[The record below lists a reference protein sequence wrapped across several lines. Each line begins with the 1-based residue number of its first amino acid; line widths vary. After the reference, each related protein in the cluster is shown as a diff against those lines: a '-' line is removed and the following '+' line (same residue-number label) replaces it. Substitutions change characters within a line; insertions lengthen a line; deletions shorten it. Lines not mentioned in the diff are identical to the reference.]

1 MISFKNCAMANISDI
16 QGVIFDYGG
25 TLDSRGVH
33 WSEVIRRGYELAGV
47 RVEKGVFRDA
57 YVYAERLLARC
68 PLIRS
73 EYTFHDLM
81 TVKIYHE
88 LKYLCETGALPHAG
102 VEILTQKIAGYCY
115 DSARECVE
123 EARPVLGKL
132 KSRFPMVMV
141 SNFYGNLTSV
151 LKDFDLLKYFDSV
164 VESAVVGV
172 RKPDSAIFGMGV
184 KKLGLQPENVVVIGD
199 SYSKDIKPAA
209 LLGCKTIWLKGVG
222 WGDEPENEC
231 DAVEVLKLAEVC
243 DAIL

>member
-33 WSEVIRRGYELAGV
+33 WSEVIRRGYEFAGV

-57 YVYAERLLARC
+57 YVYAERLLARR
-68 PLIRS
+68 PLILP
-73 EYTFHDLM
+73 EYTFRDLM
-81 TVKIYHE
+81 MVKIHHE
-88 LKYLCETGALPHAG
+88 LKYLCENDKLPHTD

-123 EARPVLGKL
+123 EARPVLEKL

-151 LKDFDLLKYFDSV
+151 LNDFDLLKYFDAV

-184 KKLGLQPENVVVIGD
+184 EKLGLRPENVVVIGD

-209 LLGCKTIWLKGVG
+209 TIGCKTIWLKGVG
-222 WGDEPENEC
+222 WGDEPENEYG
-231 DAVEVLKLAEVC
+231 ALEVSKLAEVC
-243 DAIL
+243 GAIL